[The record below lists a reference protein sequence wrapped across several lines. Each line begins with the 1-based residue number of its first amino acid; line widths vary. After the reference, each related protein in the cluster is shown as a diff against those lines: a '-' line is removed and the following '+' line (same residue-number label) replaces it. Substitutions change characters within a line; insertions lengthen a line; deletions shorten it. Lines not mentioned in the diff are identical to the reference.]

1 MNNLI
6 SQNWEILAGLL
17 GSILAFF
24 GGRKSKKQLEKTS
37 ELENLEKV
45 RVIEKQL
52 IQDVHEQVSQLIK
65 YNKYLEGVVKE
76 IKQQLSK
83 YVDKYGE
90 LNESKKE

>member
-65 YNKYLEGVVKE
+65 YNKYLESVVKE
-76 IKQQLSK
+76 IKQQLTK
-83 YVDKYGE
+83 YADKYGE
-90 LNESKKE
+90 LNEIN

>member
-65 YNKYLEGVVKE
+65 YNKYLESVVKE
-76 IKQQLSK
+76 IKQQLTK

-90 LNESKKE
+90 LNEIN

>member
-76 IKQQLSK
+76 IKQRLTK

-90 LNESKKE
+90 LNESNK